1 MEKIARIVFVGV
13 GLTCAVLV
21 ITSFNSR
28 STAAQAPVP
37 VLPVRVTNVPLPVQG
52 AVNANVTNTVP
63 VSGNVNAAAW
73 EPDGNAFR
81 GQPYE
86 QGLPGRRYESQFFE
100 LFTFNNYV
108 VKANGVLEPFTLPA
122 GQVLV
127 VTQFDWEANGS
138 SAVANQTRT
147 AYLQPSTTQG
157 FNAVVAQSSAL

>member
-1 MEKIARIVFVGV
+1 MPQLGSQTVTLSAGSLTSRGCPVGV
-13 GLTCAVLV
+13 
-21 ITSFNSR
+21 TSPN
-28 STAAQAPVP
+28 
-37 VLPVRVTNVPLPVQG
+37 
-52 AVNANVTNTVP
+52 
-63 VSGNVNAAAW
+63 
-73 EPDGNAFR
+73 
-81 GQPYE
+81 
-86 QGLPGRRYESQFFE
+86 FE